1 VALAVQVVAL
11 RVWAAAAALMLL
23 VKLAVFTAVDQPLLQ
38 TAAQAQCV
46 LFTAILVA
54 LHAHFHQQIQGIC
67 DEFIYSLKK
76 WTAI

>member
-1 VALAVQVVAL
+1 MVLAVQVVAL
-11 RVWAAAAALMLL
+11 RVRAAAAALMLL
-23 VKLAVFTAVDQPLLQ
+23 VSLVVFTAVAQPPLQ

-54 LHAHFHQQIQGIC
+54 LHAHSHQQIQGIC